1 MDEIKYNH
9 EALRTNIDTLG
20 MDVLALKD
28 LLYFK
33 GTIEDSSQ
41 IIVDRNRMLGFD
53 YIVNITVERIED
65 EVKDLET
72 IIYDLVRSEKNT
84 IDQGEIEN
92 KNQPIN
98 EGIQ

>member
-1 MDEIKYNH
+1 MNFNEYNR
-9 EALRTNIDTLG
+9 EALRTNIDTLVI
-20 MDVLALKD
+20 DISALKD

-33 GTIEDSSQ
+33 GTVEESNQ
-41 IIVDRNRMLGFD
+41 IIVDRNRMLGLD

-72 IIYDLVRSEKNT
+72 IIYDLAKGQKQET
-84 IDQGEIEN
+84 
-92 KNQPIN
+92 NQAIN

>member
-33 GTIEDSSQ
+33 GTVEESDQ
-41 IIVDRNRMLGFD
+41 VIVDKDRMKGFD
-53 YIVNITVERIED
+53 YIVNITVDRIKD
-65 EVKDLET
+65 EVDDLET
-72 IIYDLVRSEKNT
+72 IIYDLLRGQKQETNLA
-84 IDQGEIEN
+84 
-92 KNQPIN
+92 IN

>member
-1 MDEIKYNH
+1 MDELKYNH

>member
-1 MDEIKYNH
+1 MDELKYNH

-41 IIVDRNRMLGFD
+41 IIVDRNRMLGLD

-72 IIYDLVRSEKNT
+72 IIYDLATGRK
-84 IDQGEIEN
+84 QEN
-92 KNQPIN
+92 NQVIN

>member
-1 MDEIKYNH
+1 MDELKYNH

-33 GTIEDSSQ
+33 GTVEESDQ
-41 IIVDRNRMLGFD
+41 VIVDKDRMKGFD
-53 YIVNITVERIED
+53 YIVNITVDRIKD
-65 EVKDLET
+65 EVDDLET
-72 IIYDLVRSEKNT
+72 IIYDLVRSQKNAT
-84 IDQGEIEN
+84 DKIKIEN
-92 KNQPIN
+92 NNQAIN

>member
-1 MDEIKYNH
+1 MDELKYNH

-41 IIVDRNRMLGFD
+41 IIVDRNRMLGLD
-53 YIVNITVERIED
+53 YIVNITVERIGD

-72 IIYDLVRSEKNT
+72 IIYDLAKGQKQET
-84 IDQGEIEN
+84 
-92 KNQPIN
+92 NQAIN

>member
-53 YIVNITVERIED
+53 YIVNITVEKIED

-84 IDQGEIEN
+84 INQGEIEN

>member
-1 MDEIKYNH
+1 MNFNEYNR

-33 GTIEDSSQ
+33 GTVEESNQ
-41 IIVDRNRMLGFD
+41 VIVDKDRMKGFD
-53 YIVNITVERIED
+53 YIVNITVDRIKD
-65 EVKDLET
+65 EVDDLET
-72 IIYDLVRSEKNT
+72 IIYDLLRGQKNAT
-84 IDQGEIEN
+84 DKIKIEN
-92 KNQPIN
+92 NNKAIN

>member
-1 MDEIKYNH
+1 MNFNEYNR